1 MTVEFVTIGGPMV
14 YEGSRSTDGLA
25 ESWRTGPSRMTQTQG
40 VSLHRTLLLVS
51 PTTPIMGRR
60 AVLPIGTLVV
70 IVTYSTNET
79 VWQSAGRDCRPILLR
94 NHW

>member
-14 YEGSRSTDGLA
+14 YPSGQPIDGLGG
-25 ESWRTGPSRMTQTQG
+25 SWRTGPSRMTQTQG

-60 AVLPIGTLVV
+60 AVLPIGTLVG
-70 IVTYSTNET
+70 IVTYSTSAS
-79 VWQSAGRDCRPILLR
+79 VW
-94 NHW
+94 HV